1 MNSLRSIF
9 SLFKVKEKHPYVKL
23 KKEVEVLAPFLIDRK
38 IENIYLKDFL
48 ESNLKEYDF
57 FNLGNDF
64 VLYFDKDMNTET
76 DRYIRDHYL
85 EIRER
90 LKSKGRDFVYF
101 PVLIEQLNLEISPA
115 LKTTFPFFTDS
126 FTDSILS
133 VLQNSEF
140 NIESGLIEFLE
151 FIKYNGEIKKGCVSG
166 NSGFTI
172 LEQNEDESIE
182 DFIEGY
188 IQNLPVYAKD
198 LIFYNINEEEYEKNK
213 NSVKKESLETLQ
225 TIKEQIEIL
234 RENGQLALLAPKI
247 YKFLQN
253 RIEGIVYTNV
263 EPILVTEDFKIL
275 IPKYNNL
282 EIKLSHL
289 TKSIYLLFLSSPEPI
304 DLKDL
309 HHHKDR
315 LFFIYKQVSNQLSH
329 DKMTESIEEL
339 LKPNSEAIYVHFSR
353 IKSVFHT
360 HFSEYVGFLYCIMGE
375 KGKPKTIMI
384 DREKI
389 VLQCNL
395 FQLQGC
401 NTYN

>member
-1 MNSLRSIF
+1 MKFFRYIF
-9 SLFKVKEKHPYVKL
+9 SLFEAKDKHPYVSL
-23 KKEVEVLAPFLIDRK
+23 KREVEVLAPFLIDRK
-38 IENIYLKDFL
+38 IEHIHLLHFI
-48 ESNLKEYDF
+48 ESNLKGYDIF
-57 FNLGNDF
+57 KLGNEF
-64 VLYFDKDMNTET
+64 VLYFDKNRDNQA
-76 DRYIRDHYL
+76 DLYIRENYL
-85 EIRER
+85 VIRER

-101 PVLIEQLNLEISPA
+101 PILLEKLNLEILPV
-115 LKTTFPFFTDS
+115 LKTAFPFFTDS
-126 FTDSILS
+126 FTDSILDN
-133 VLQNSEF
+133 LQNSEF
-140 NIESGLIEFLE
+140 NIDSCLNDFLE
-151 FIKYNGEIKKGCVSG
+151 FIKYKGKIEKGCVSG

-172 LEQNEDESIE
+172 LEQNENESIE

-188 IQNLPVYAKD
+188 IQNLPIDDKN
-198 LIFYNINEEEYEKNK
+198 LLFYSINKEEYEKNK
-213 NSVKKESLETLQ
+213 SSVKKESLETLH

-234 RENGQLALLAPKI
+234 RENGQLSLLAPKI

-253 RIEGIVYTNV
+253 SIDGIVYTNV
-263 EPILVTEDFKIL
+263 EPILVTEDFRIL

-329 DKMTESIEEL
+329 DKMKESIDEL

-360 HFSEYVGFLYCIMGE
+360 HFSEYIGFLYCIMGE
-375 KGKPKTIMI
+375 KGKPKEIKLN
-384 DREKI
+384 REKI
-389 VLQCNL
+389 VFECNL
-395 FQLQGC
+395 F
-401 NTYN
+401 